1 MTTKEKM
8 NSSKKTARI
17 VGVLFITA
25 TVASSLSIVILSPI
39 LDAPDYLIS
48 VSANEYQVIMAVLF
62 MLIDVVQLLASQ
74 L

>member
-48 VSANEYQVIMAVLF
+48 VSANEYQVIMAALF